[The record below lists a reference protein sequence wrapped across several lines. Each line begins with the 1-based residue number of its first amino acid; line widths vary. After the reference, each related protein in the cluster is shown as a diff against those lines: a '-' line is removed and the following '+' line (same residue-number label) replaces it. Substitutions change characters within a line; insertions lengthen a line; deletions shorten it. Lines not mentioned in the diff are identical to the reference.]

1 MLDLLL
7 EKMSPSQR
15 LLLLLF
21 FSSSPIVFES
31 LQPHGPQDTRPPCLS
46 TTPEGCLSSC
56 LLHQW
61 CHPAIS
67 SSKALYS
74 FCPQSFP
81 SSETFPMSCLF
92 ASDNQ
97 NTGASNLASVLPT
110 SLQGWFPLRLM
121 GLISLLS
128 REIPGV
134 SSITTVWRH
143 QFFGVLPYLWS
154 SCHTRMWPLG
164 RP

>member
-1 MLDLLL
+1 MFQL
-7 EKMSPSQR
+7 PIPPN
-15 LLLLLF
+15 LLLLF
-21 FSSSPIVFES
+21 SHPFMSDS
-31 LQPHGPQDTRPPCLS
+31 LWHHGLQQARPPCPSLF
-46 TTPEGCLSSC
+46 PEVCSNSC
-56 LLHQW
+56 PSHRW

-81 SSETFPMSCLF
+81 SSGTFPMSCLF